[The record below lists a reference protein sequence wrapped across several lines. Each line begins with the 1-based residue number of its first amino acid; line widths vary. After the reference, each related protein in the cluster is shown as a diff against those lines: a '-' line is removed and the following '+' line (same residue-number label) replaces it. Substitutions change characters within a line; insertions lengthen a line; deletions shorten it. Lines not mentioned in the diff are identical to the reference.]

1 MRRILLALLL
11 AGLLPVFVE
20 AAPFLAWDP
29 VTTGVGGE
37 PLAAG
42 QEVTSYRVY
51 TCGPSASG
59 PCAAPDRVL
68 IGTIPAPTVQFDL
81 AGQSVPQAF
90 AVTAV
95 NVVGESVDSL
105 KYKVTPPDAPK
116 NLRLP

>member
-11 AGLLPVFVE
+11 AGLLPVLAD

-29 VTTGVGGE
+29 VTTGEDGA
-37 PLAAG
+37 PLGAG
-42 QEVTSYRVY
+42 QEVSSYRIY
-51 TCGPSASG
+51 KCGPAASG

-68 IGTIPAPTVQFDL
+68 IGTVQAPTVEFNL

-95 NVVGESVDSL
+95 NIVAESADSL
-105 KYKVTPPDAPK
+105 KYKVTPPDFPK

>member
-11 AGLLPVFVE
+11 AGLLPALVE
-20 AAPFLAWDP
+20 AAPFLAWDA
-29 VTTGVGGE
+29 VTTGTDGE
-37 PLAAG
+37 PLGAG

-51 TCGPSASG
+51 TCGRSASG

-68 IGTIPAPTVQFDL
+68 IGTVQSPTVEFNL
-81 AGQSVPQAF
+81 AGQSVPQGF

-95 NVVGESVDSL
+95 NVVGESADSL
-105 KYKVTPPDAPK
+105 KYKVTPPDIPK